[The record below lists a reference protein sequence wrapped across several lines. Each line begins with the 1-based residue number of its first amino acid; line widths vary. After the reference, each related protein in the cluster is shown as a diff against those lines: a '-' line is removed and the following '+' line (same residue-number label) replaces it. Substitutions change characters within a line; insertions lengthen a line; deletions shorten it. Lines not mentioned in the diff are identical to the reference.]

1 MSKIWPAFVLIAL
14 TCTAETKMS
23 HANFGK
29 TPDGTP
35 VAVYTLTNKTGI
47 EARITTYGGRLV
59 SLAVP
64 DRKGTKTDV
73 VLGFDTLEPYPASPF
88 FGALVGRYA
97 NRIGG
102 AKFTLDGKEYP
113 LEKNNGAN
121 SLHGGSHGFDK
132 VVWTAREI
140 PTGLEL
146 TYLSKDGEEGY
157 PGNLK
162 ATVVYTLT
170 DKNELEV
177 DYSATTDKPTVV
189 NLTNHSYFN
198 LKGAG
203 QGDIL
208 GHILTLNADQY
219 TPVDAGLIPTGELR
233 SVAGTPFD
241 FRKPTA
247 IGAHIDDPNDEQ
259 IKLGHGFD
267 HNYVLNHK
275 GTSLGLAAKIEEPTT
290 GRVMEVLTTQ
300 PGVQFYTANNLN
312 GTIKGIGG
320 TYLRRGAFCLETQ
333 HFPDTPNK
341 PKFPTAVLRPGETY
355 HTTTVFRFSVAK

>member
-1 MSKIWPAFVLIAL
+1 LPKALAAIVLMAV
-14 TCTAETKMS
+14 TGFAESDFTR
-23 HANFGK
+23 AEFGK
-29 TPDGTP
+29 TPDGA
-35 VAVYTLTNKTGI
+35 AVSLYTLTNKSVQV
-47 EARITTYGGRLV
+47 RITNYGGRIV
-59 SLAVP
+59 SLTTP
-64 DRKGTKTDV
+64 DRKGARADI
-73 VLGFDTLEPYPASPF
+73 VLGFDTLDPYPTSPF

-121 SLHGGSHGFDK
+121 ALHGGSHGFDK

-140 PTGLEL
+140 PGGLEL
-146 TYLSKDGEEGY
+146 TYLSKDAEAGY

-170 DKNELEV
+170 DKNELKI
-177 DYSATTDKPTVV
+177 DYSATTDKPTII

-203 QGDIL
+203 EGDIL
-208 GHILTLNADQY
+208 GHVLTLHADQY

-247 IGAHIDDPNDEQ
+247 IGARIDDPNDPQ
-259 IKLGHGFD
+259 IKLGHGYD
-267 HNYVLNHK
+267 HNYVLSHK

-312 GTIKGIGG
+312 GTIEGTGG
-320 TYLRRGAFCLETQ
+320 TYVRRGAFCLETQ
-333 HFPDTPNK
+333 HFPDTPNQ

-355 HTTTVFRFSVAK
+355 RTTTVFRFSVAK